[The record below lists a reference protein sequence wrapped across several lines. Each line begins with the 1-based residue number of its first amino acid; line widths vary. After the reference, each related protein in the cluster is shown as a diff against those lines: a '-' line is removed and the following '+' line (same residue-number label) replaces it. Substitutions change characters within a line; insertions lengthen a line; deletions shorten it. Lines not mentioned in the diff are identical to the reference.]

1 MYEQQQIPANYEAEQ
16 AVVGALIIGGNVD
29 ELTTEVNLTPND
41 FYFSDCKLVYKC
53 ILYLNDKNDKIDIV
67 TVDSTLKTAKEYKGI
82 EFLKNAISNNPTK
95 HNLIYY
101 GKIVKEYAK
110 RRWYIDMSNEILA
123 MAGNTTLPIEKIS
136 DQVEYMLATESD
148 SINVNTADDLI
159 MQTYDTIAKASE
171 NKGSIPGQATGFDN
185 IDLKMGGI
193 DGLAVL
199 GARPGMGKT
208 AFALNVAEHIV
219 YNELKPVVFFSLE
232 MGAQQLMLRLVSS
245 MTRIKYSALR
255 YGELEDD
262 DWTKLASFMNQSEKT
277 KKLLICDEPKMT
289 VRKIRSVCRRLKKQY
304 GSLGAVIVDY
314 LQLIEMPNNKNCTK
328 AQAVGD
334 VSRELK
340 ILTKELGC
348 PIIALSQ
355 LNRANEQRSDKRPTL
370 ADLRDSGAIEQ
381 DADSVMF
388 IHNEDAYRKDKSQ
401 PPTGKVEILLPKS
414 RFSQTGT
421 MFLKFQPEYMKFSNW
436 NVKKDPFNRSKN
448 SAAVWDKPD
457 ENDKENAKTG
467 EAEKEEK

>member
-1 MYEQQQIPANYEAEQ
+1 MKLKNIILSTALLVGFCACDDLFEPAIENHKTVEDLENMPAW
-16 AVVGALIIGGNVD
+16 AVGLLGHAYISNPLGENANSWKFTDVATDDAVSNDVGNGYLRMATGAWRADNNPVD
-29 ELTTEVNLTPND
+29 SWQYLRA
-41 FYFSDCKLVYKC
+41 SWQ
-53 ILYLNDKNDKIDIV
+53 YLNQ
-67 TVDSTLKTAKEYKGI
+67 
-82 EFLKNAISNNPTK
+82 FL
-95 HNLIYY
+95 
-101 GKIVKEYAK
+101 E
-110 RRWYIDMSNEILA
+110 
-123 MAGNTTLPIEKIS
+123 IS
-136 DQVEYMLATESD
+136 DKVEYMLATESD

>member
-82 EFLKNAISNNPTK
+82 EFLKGAISNNPTK

-110 RRWYIDMSNEILA
+110 RRWYIDMSNKILT

-136 DQVEYMLATESD
+136 DKVEYMLATESD

-185 IDLKMGGI
+185 IDLKMGGM

-262 DWTKLASFMNQSEKT
+262 DWTKLAGFMNQSEKT
-277 KKLLICDEPKMT
+277 K
-289 VRKIRSVCRRLKKQY
+289 QY
-304 GSLGAVIVDY
+304 GSLGVVIIDY

-328 AQAVGD
+328 AQAVSE

>member
-1 MYEQQQIPANYEAEQ
+1 MLHIVKIPNNE
-16 AVVGALIIGGNVD
+16 GDINNMRKFILGLSFLGFGDIGFLIVF
-29 ELTTEVNLTPND
+29 T
-41 FYFSDCKLVYKC
+41 Y
-53 ILYLNDKNDKIDIV
+53 
-67 TVDSTLKTAKEYKGI
+67 TLFHQSIINGSEGWLI
-82 EFLKNAISNNPTK
+82 
-95 HNLIYY
+95 NLI
-101 GKIVKEYAK
+101 AN
-110 RRWYIDMSNEILA
+110 D
-123 MAGNTTLPIEKIS
+123 TLI
-136 DQVEYMLATESD
+136 
-148 SINVNTADDLI
+148 
-159 MQTYDTIAKASE
+159 
-171 NKGSIPGQATGFDN
+171 
-185 IDLKMGGI
+185 
-193 DGLAVL
+193 
-199 GARPGMGKT
+199 
-208 AFALNVAEHIV
+208 
-219 YNELKPVVFFSLE
+219 PVVFFSLE